1 MVLDIVGRGSTI
13 LFGAK
18 PFAMRGWES
27 RITRMKRRS
36 QERKMATL
44 ALLLWLGTAYGVQAD
59 PFDDLMTK
67 DKDDEYSPSSSSSS
81 DKSVDPQSKLDF
93 RREEEREIK
102 ELRKRREA
110 KDAELDFKARQ
121 SRSLYDPLD
130 GSEFNKKTFMDT
142 DFRKQS
148 FTDLSI
154 SKRRSDTRPDDDGPR
169 TRDLFGK
176 SDDDRTADYYRRA
189 KERRDLRE
197 KERDKKIWLDLKKP
211 IPYVLLDWVPRAADP
226 IHNGGFER
234 EADNGTPVPYHLNG
248 HPDFER
254 KLPWSE

>member
-1 MVLDIVGRGSTI
+1 
-13 LFGAK
+13 
-18 PFAMRGWES
+18 
-27 RITRMKRRS
+27 MKSRS
-36 QERKMATL
+36 QERKTAAL
-44 ALLLWLGTAYGVQAD
+44 VLLLWLGTASGALAD
-59 PFDDLMTK
+59 QFDDLMTK
-67 DKDDEYSPSSSSSS
+67 DKDDEYSSP
-81 DKSVDPQSKLDF
+81 DKGMDNQSKLDF
-93 RREEEREIK
+93 RRDEEREIK
-102 ELRKRREA
+102 DLRKKREE
-110 KDAELDFKARQ
+110 KDEEKDLKARQ

-130 GSEFNKKTFMDT
+130 GSEFNKKTFIDT

-176 SDDDRTADYYRRA
+176 SDDDRTADFYKRS

-197 KERDKKIWLDLKKP
+197 RERDRKIWLDLTKP
-211 IPYVLLDWVPRAADP
+211 IPYALLDWVPRAADP

-234 EADNGTPVPYHLNG
+234 EPDNGTPVPYHLNG

-254 KLPWSE
+254 RLPWGEGN